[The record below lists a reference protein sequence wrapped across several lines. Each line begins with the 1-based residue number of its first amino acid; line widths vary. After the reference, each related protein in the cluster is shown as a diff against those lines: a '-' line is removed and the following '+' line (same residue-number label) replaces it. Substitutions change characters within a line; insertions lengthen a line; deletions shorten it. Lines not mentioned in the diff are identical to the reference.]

1 MSIQLPDREVI
12 MEQSKKRP
20 SEIFAAEK
28 VEFEQAKEKYRNAI
42 RQVRPLADLDKLPTP
57 PVNRAAY
64 SDRMAWLMAQMAKL
78 AYTPFEEEDGLGI
91 EQLEYALQSGWFNLM
106 KTFNKKGTQAFL
118 AKNDEFA
125 VLSFRG
131 TQPTKWEDVRTD
143 LRALKQK
150 TVEGKVHKGFK
161 EAFDDVRDELF
172 NIVEKS
178 IGKDLPLYITG
189 HSLGAALATV
199 ATQELEEKFHDLIAA
214 CYTFGSPRV
223 GDGKYEKS
231 IKAPVYRIVNTTD
244 IVTLVPFFLGTF
256 VHVGDARYLSRR
268 KVDNVYRIYRGIP
281 SFRRTVE
288 SIIET
293 LLALFRLN
301 PIAPWIGAHD
311 MTIYIEKLENYA
323 MARNSEMG
331 N

>member
-1 MSIQLPDREVI
+1 
-12 MEQSKKRP
+12 MEQTGEKP
-20 SEIFAAEK
+20 NEIFAREK
-28 VEFEQAKEKYRNAI
+28 FEYEKAKKKYRDII
-42 RQVRPLADLDKLPTP
+42 RQIKPLADLDQLPTP

-64 SDRMAWLMAQMAKL
+64 SDRMAWVMAQMAKL
-78 AYTPFEEEDGLGI
+78 AYIPYEESDLGV

-106 KTFNKKGTQAFL
+106 KTFDYKGTQAFL

-125 VLSFRG
+125 VLAFRG

-150 TVEGKVHKGFK
+150 TIEGKVHKGFK
-161 EAFDDVRDELF
+161 EAFDDVSGEIFD
-172 NIVEKS
+172 IVDKS
-178 IGKDLPLYITG
+178 IGKDLPLYVTG

-223 GDGKYEKS
+223 GDGTYEKS

-256 VHVGDARYLSRR
+256 MHVGDSRYLSRS

-281 SFRRTVE
+281 FVRRTFE
-288 SIIET
+288 AIIEMI
-293 LLALFRLN
+293 LPIFRLRN
-301 PIAPWIGAHD
+301 PFAPWVSAHSMD
-311 MTIYIEKLENYA
+311 IYIEKLENYA
-323 MARNSEMG
+323 NARNTKL
-331 N
+331 NPPPIIQVKQTN

>member
-1 MSIQLPDREVI
+1 
-12 MEQSKKRP
+12 MEKTGDKP
-20 SEIFAAEK
+20 SEVFLREK
-28 VEFEQAKEKYRNAI
+28 VEFEQAKKRYRDVI
-42 RQVRPLADLDKLPTP
+42 RQIKPLADLDKLPTP

-64 SDRMAWLMAQMAKL
+64 SDRMAWIMAQMAKL
-78 AYTPFEEEDGLGI
+78 AYTPFEEDDLGM

-125 VLSFRG
+125 VLAFRG
-131 TQPTKWEDVRTD
+131 TQPTRWEDVRTD

-161 EAFDDVRDELF
+161 EAFDDVRDEIF
-172 NIVEKS
+172 DIVDKS
-178 IGKDLPLYITG
+178 IGKDLPLYVTG

-223 GDGKYEKS
+223 GDGTYEKS

-256 VHVGDARYLSRR
+256 MHVGDPRYLSRR
-268 KVDNVYRIYRGIP
+268 KIDGIYRIYRGIP
-281 SFRRTVE
+281 NLRRVFE
-288 SIIET
+288 SILET
-293 LLALFRLN
+293 LLALLRLKN
-301 PIAPWIGAHD
+301 PIGPWIGAHD
-311 MTIYIEKLENYA
+311 MTIYIAKLESYA
-323 MARNSEMG
+323 KARNSG
-331 N
+331 

>member
-1 MSIQLPDREVI
+1 
-12 MEQSKKRP
+12 MENSDKKP
-20 SEIFAAEK
+20 SEIFAIE
-28 VEFEQAKEKYRNAI
+28 VEEFEQAKEKYRKVF
-42 RQVRPLADLDKLPTP
+42 RQLKPLADLDKLPTP

-64 SDRMAWLMAQMAKL
+64 SDRMAWIMAHMAKL
-78 AYTPFEEEDGLGI
+78 AYTPFEESDLDM

-106 KTFNKKGTQAFL
+106 KTFNQKGTQAFL

-125 VLSFRG
+125 VLAFRG
-131 TQPTKWEDVRTD
+131 TQPTRWEDVRTD

-150 TVEGKVHKGFK
+150 TIEGKVHKGFK
-161 EAFDDVRDELF
+161 EAFDHVRDEIF
-172 NIVEKS
+172 DIVDKS
-178 IGKDLPLYITG
+178 IGKDLPLYVTG

-223 GDGKYEKS
+223 GDGTYEKS

-256 VHVGDARYLSRR
+256 MHVGDPRYLSRS

-281 SFRRTVE
+281 FVRRTFE
-288 SIIET
+288 AIIET

-301 PIAPWIGAHD
+301 PIGPWIGAHE
-311 MTIYIEKLENYA
+311 MTLYIEKLENYA
-323 MARNSEMG
+323 NARNTNAES
-331 N
+331 

>member
-1 MSIQLPDREVI
+1 MENKGEKPGETFARE
-12 MEQSKKRP
+12 K
-20 SEIFAAEK
+20 F
-28 VEFEQAKEKYRNAI
+28 EFEQAKKRYRDVI
-42 RQVRPLADLDKLPTP
+42 RQIRPLADLNKLSTP

-64 SDRMAWLMAQMAKL
+64 SDRMAWIMAQMAKL
-78 AYTPFEEEDGLGI
+78 AYIPFEESDLGL

-106 KTFNKKGTQAFL
+106 QTFNQAGTQAFL

-125 VLSFRG
+125 VLAFRG

-150 TVEGKVHKGFK
+150 TVEGKVHKGFQ
-161 EAFDDVRDELF
+161 EAFDLVRDEIF
-172 NIVEKS
+172 DIVDKS
-178 IGKDLPLYITG
+178 IGKDLPLYVTG

-223 GDGKYEKS
+223 GDGTYEKS

-256 VHVGDARYLSRR
+256 MHVGDPRYLSRR
-268 KVDNVYRIYRGIP
+268 KVDNVYRIYKGIP
-281 SFRRTVE
+281 FVRRTFE
-288 SIIET
+288 AIIEMI
-293 LLALFRLN
+293 LPIFHLRN
-301 PIAPWIGAHD
+301 PLAPWVTAHSMD
-311 MTIYIEKLENYA
+311 FYIEKLENYA
-323 MARNSEMG
+323 MSRNTVIKEKK
-331 N
+331 

>member
-1 MSIQLPDREVI
+1 MEQIEKAPSEVVAKKKKEFEQVKEEYREVI
-12 MEQSKKRP
+12 KKL
-20 SEIFAAEK
+20 K
-28 VEFEQAKEKYRNAI
+28 
-42 RQVRPLADLDKLPTP
+42 PLADLDKLPTP

-64 SDRMAWLMAQMAKL
+64 SDRMAWIMAHMAKL
-78 AYTPFEEEDGLGI
+78 AYTPFEEGDLGM

-118 AKNDEFA
+118 AKNDQFA
-125 VLSFRG
+125 VLAFRG

-143 LRALKQK
+143 LRAIKQK

-161 EAFDDVRDELF
+161 EAFDDVKDEIF
-172 NIVEKS
+172 DVVDKS

-256 VHVGDARYLSRR
+256 MHVGDPRYLSRR

-281 SFRRTVE
+281 SLRRTVE
-288 SIIET
+288 SIVET
-293 LLALFRLN
+293 FLALFKLN

-311 MTIYIEKLENYA
+311 MTVYIEKLENYA
-323 MARNSEMG
+323 KARNSD
-331 N
+331 

>member
-1 MSIQLPDREVI
+1 
-12 MEQSKKRP
+12 MEQNERLP
-20 SEIFAAEK
+20 SDIFATEK
-28 VEFEQAKEKYRNAI
+28 IEFEQAKEKYRKVV
-42 RQVRPLADLDKLPTP
+42 RQLKPLADLDKLPTP

-64 SDRMAWLMAQMAKL
+64 SDRMAWIMAHMAKL
-78 AYTPFEEEDGLGI
+78 AYTPFEEGDLGV

-106 KTFNKKGTQAFL
+106 KTFNKRGTQAFL

-125 VLSFRG
+125 VLAFRG
-131 TQPTKWEDVRTD
+131 TQPTRWEDVRTD

-150 TVEGKVHKGFK
+150 TIEGKVHKGFK
-161 EAFDDVRDELF
+161 EAFDDIRDEIF
-172 NIVEKS
+172 DIVDKS
-178 IGKDLPLYITG
+178 IGKDLPLYVTG

-199 ATQELEEKFHDLIAA
+199 ATQELEEKFTDLIAA

-223 GDGKYEKS
+223 GDGTYEKS

-256 VHVGDARYLSRR
+256 MHVGDPRYLSRS

-281 SFRRTVE
+281 FLRRSFE
-288 SIIET
+288 AIIEMV
-293 LLALFRLN
+293 LPIFRLHN
-301 PIAPWIGAHD
+301 PFAPWVTAHSMD
-311 MTIYIEKLENYA
+311 FYIEKLESYA
-323 MARNSEMG
+323 KARNHEVA

>member
-1 MSIQLPDREVI
+1 MAQNERLPGD
-12 MEQSKKRP
+12 
-20 SEIFAAEK
+20 IFAAEK
-28 VEFEQAKEKYRNAI
+28 FKFEQAKEKYRKVI
-42 RQVRPLADLDKLPTP
+42 RQLKPLADLNKLPTP

-64 SDRMAWLMAQMAKL
+64 SDRMAWNMAQTAKL
-78 AYTPFEEEDGLGI
+78 AYIPFEEDDLGV

-106 KTFNKKGTQAFL
+106 KTFNKKGTQVFL

-125 VLSFRG
+125 VLAFRG
-131 TQPTKWEDVRTD
+131 TQPTRWEDVRTD

-150 TVEGKVHKGFK
+150 TIEGKVHRGFK
-161 EAFDDVRDELF
+161 EAFDDVRDEIF
-172 NIVEKS
+172 DVVDKS

-199 ATQELEEKFHDLIAA
+199 ATQELEDKFHDLIAA

-223 GDGKYEKS
+223 GDGTYEKS

-256 VHVGDARYLSRR
+256 VHVGDPRYLSRR
-268 KVDNVYRIYRGIP
+268 KINNVYRIYRGIP
-281 SFRRTVE
+281 FVRWSFET
-288 SIIET
+288 IIET
-293 LLALFRLN
+293 ILPIFRLRN
-301 PIAPWIGAHD
+301 PLGPWVSAHNMD
-311 MTIYIEKLENYA
+311 LYIEKLESYA
-323 MARNSEMG
+323 KSRNTVIQ